1 MWHGRL
7 LREAVCARP
16 VPATALLL
24 ERAGKMAMSG
34 VLAASAATVPVLAD
48 SATNQVSTI
57 LHALAPLLWPVVV
70 IIALVL
76 FQAPLRA
83 AIGRVNEV
91 DVGTAKVV
99 LQQQADTAASAVKAA
114 ASAVAVTTTTSP
126 PAIESAVGTAASNPS
141 GSVLTAWSAVEDA
154 AGQAHP
160 SGPASVVSQTVP
172 QVLDSMAQAKDV
184 PSSLVRVAQTLESL
198 RGVADSAP
206 KSITP
211 ATAVSFVN
219 AARDL
224 VRVLDAKGNGQP
236 SANSSRPSVE
246 STAKT

>member
-1 MWHGRL
+1 
-7 LREAVCARP
+7 
-16 VPATALLL
+16 
-24 ERAGKMAMSG
+24 MAMPG
-34 VLAASAATVPVLAD
+34 MLAASAAIAPALAD
-48 SATNQVSTI
+48 SATSQVSTI

-70 IIALVL
+70 VIALVL

-91 DVGTAKVV
+91 DVGAAKVV

-114 ASAVAVTTTTSP
+114 ASAVATDTQSP
-126 PAIESAVGTAASNPS
+126 PAIESAAGTAASNPS

-154 AGQAHP
+154 AGQAQSP
-160 SGPASVVSQTVP
+160 GPASSVSQTVP
-172 QVLDSMAQAKDV
+172 QVLDSLAQGKDV

-198 RGVADSAP
+198 RGVASSAP

-211 ATAVSFVN
+211 GTAVSFVN

-224 VRVLDAKGNGQP
+224 VRVLDAKAPGQP
-236 SANSSRPSVE
+236 LANSSHQGIE
-246 STAKT
+246 AAAKG

>member
-1 MWHGRL
+1 MY
-7 LREAVCARP
+7 
-16 VPATALLL
+16 
-24 ERAGKMAMSG
+24 G
-34 VLAASAATVPVLAD
+34 VLATSAAAVPALAD
-48 SATNQVSTI
+48 SATTQVSTI

-70 IIALVL
+70 IVALIL

-83 AIGRVNEV
+83 AISRVNEV

-114 ASAVAVTTTTSP
+114 ASAVAATTTLP

-154 AGQAHP
+154 AGQAQP

-224 VRVLDAKGNGQP
+224 VRVLDAKGNGKP
-236 SANSSRPSVE
+236 SANSSHAAID
-246 STAKT
+246 STAKS

>member
-1 MWHGRL
+1 
-7 LREAVCARP
+7 
-16 VPATALLL
+16 
-24 ERAGKMAMSG
+24 MSG
-34 VLAASAATVPVLAD
+34 TLAVSGAMASALAD
-48 SATNQVSTI
+48 STTTQVSTI

-83 AIGRVNEV
+83 AISRVSEV
-91 DVGTAKVV
+91 DVGAAKVV
-99 LQQQADTAASAVKAA
+99 LEQQADAAASTVKAA
-114 ASAVAVTTTTSP
+114 ASAVSTSTASP
-126 PAIESAVGTAASNPS
+126 PAINSAAGAAASDPS

-154 AGQAHP
+154 AGHAQSA
-160 SGPASVVSQTVP
+160 GPASSVSQTVP

-198 RGVADSAP
+198 RGVANSAP

-211 ATAVSFVN
+211 GTAVSFVN

-224 VRVLDAKGNGQP
+224 VRVLDAKGTEP
-236 SANSSRPSVE
+236 SANSSRNGSE
-246 STAKT
+246 TAAKG